1 VLWKPVRKC
10 RATSDAQKPF
20 LQTLLGADGRAGSI
34 EIVPTY
40 LSCAIQ
46 RVFGPQFRLPG
57 ARARL
62 ECRPIK

>member
-1 VLWKPVRKC
+1 MQGV
-10 RATSDAQKPF
+10 
-20 LQTLLGADGRAGSI
+20 ADRRHRSI

-46 RVFGPQFRLPG
+46 RVFALWFRLPG

-62 ECRPIK
+62 ECRPTK